1 MECNKERD
9 MQLILATGV
18 NENFGQIRNNR
29 GLVHLSM
36 AEICSWRNLKG
47 AITDRAHTP
56 INFPIIRL
64 GDVLLMLSKRTTSQS
79 IG

>member
-1 MECNKERD
+1 MNQTLIVPYSHYLGWNANKERD

-36 AEICSWRNLKG
+36 AEICS
-47 AITDRAHTP
+47 
-56 INFPIIRL
+56 
-64 GDVLLMLSKRTTSQS
+64 
-79 IG
+79 